1 MPGHIPYG
9 RRSMSSGG
17 ARRETAVV
25 LGGSVAG
32 LAAARLLAR
41 HFSRVVVLERDSR
54 PDVAIAEAAF
64 AVWDRPSVP
73 QFRHSHAFLARL
85 RLILLAHMPDVLDR
99 LRAAGVREIEL
110 AETVPPGMAWTPRSD
125 DEDVVL
131 LACRRATFEWAM
143 RESVR
148 ALPNVEL
155 REGVAVASLTGTRVD
170 GARPTVTGVRLA
182 DGTELPAALVVDA
195 M

>member
-1 MPGHIPYG
+1 
-9 RRSMSSGG
+9 MSSGDV
-17 ARRETAVV
+17 RRETAVV

-85 RLILLAHMPDVLDR
+85 RLILLAHMPEVLDR
-99 LRAAGVREIEL
+99 LRGAGVREIEL
-110 AETVPPGMAWTPRSD
+110 AETVPPGMPWAPRPD

-148 ALPNVEL
+148 ALPNVDL
-155 REGVAVASLTGTRVD
+155 REGVMVGGLVGTQTD
-170 GARPTVTGVRLA
+170 GRRPHVTG
-182 DGTELPAALVVDA
+182 
-195 M
+195 